1 MRHAAP
7 CSSHVISRAPH
18 LDRMD
23 ALVEQHELAPLLLRV
38 HALRLGDDV
47 VVVGLQRE
55 VSHVLPRVRD
65 RGDVGGVLVPVGE
78 GGAGGK

>member
-1 MRHAAP
+1 
-7 CSSHVISRAPH
+7 
-18 LDRMD
+18 MD

-78 GGAGGK
+78 EGGRCV